1 MRIVVAEDSV
11 LFREGLVRLLEERD
25 HRVVAAV
32 GDAVALT
39 SAVADHGPDLAV
51 VDIRMPPDHDSDGA
65 IAARRIREEHPAVG
79 VLLLS
84 QHIELRHC
92 LDLIGTP
99 GFGYLLKDRVLR
111 LDEFDEALAR
121 VAAGGVALD
130 PEVVQAL
137 VRGRNAPSALSRLSD
152 REGQVLAL
160 VAQGHSNAAV
170 GRALVLSDRTVEAHL
185 RSVFTKLD
193 IDDDGTTNRR
203 VRAVVAFLEARP
215 AVPPGAGRGAAGER
229 P

>member
-11 LFREGLVRLLEERD
+11 LFREGLVRLLEERG

-32 GDAVALT
+32 GDAEALRHEVAE
-39 SAVADHGPDLAV
+39 HGPDLAV
-51 VDIRMPPDHDSDGA
+51 VDIRMPPGNDSDGA
-65 IAARRIREEHPAVG
+65 LAARGIRQEHPDVG

-99 GFGYLLKDRVLR
+99 GFGYLLKDRVLH
-111 LDEFDEALAR
+111 LDEFDDALAR

-137 VRGRNAPSALSRLSD
+137 VRGRSAPSALTALSG
-152 REGQVLAL
+152 RERQVLAL

-193 IDDDGTTNRR
+193 IYDDGTTNRR
-203 VRAVVAFLEARP
+203 VRAVVAYLEARDP
-215 AVPPGAGRGAAGER
+215 E
-229 P
+229 